1 MRVMNRPLKILLR
14 GLIGLALLAGVIWLA
29 SPARLIGQL
38 RHAHPGWLL
47 AGLAAAIASNIVSAW
62 RWHALARWLG
72 APARFADAGRWY
84 FQAVGLNALL
94 PGAVVG
100 GDVYR
105 AVMLGRAGSNA
116 LAASWSV
123 ALDRI
128 SGLWMLCAISGLGA
142 AACAPVLARVWPLP
156 PGTLAGLCGAAT
168 AIWLLLPWGLLALLR
183 RGNGPALP
191 RWLEPLAQAARR
203 PGFGVQLAVQMLAST
218 LVQVLAALA
227 LAAGGLAL
235 NVHLPVMAWA
245 FAATPVFLMAT
256 LPVSV
261 GGWGTREAAAA
272 AALAPFGVPVAVA
285 VGTGLLYG
293 AFALAQ
299 GALGALAFG
308 LPRLKAIEIRARGG
322 NTASKN

>member
-1 MRVMNRPLKILLR
+1 MKRPLKTLLR

-29 SPARLIGQL
+29 NPARLIGQL
-38 RHAHPGWLL
+38 RRAQGGWLL
-47 AGLAAAIASNIVSAW
+47 AGLAAGIASNVVSAW
-62 RWHALARWLG
+62 RWRALAGWLG

-105 AVMLGRAGSNA
+105 AVMLGRSGGTP

-123 ALDRI
+123 ALDRV
-128 SGLWMLCAISGLGA
+128 SGLWLLCAISGLGA
-142 AACAPVLARVWPLP
+142 AACAPVLTPLLGRVWPLS
-156 PGTLAGLCGAAT
+156 PGVFAGLCVAAT
-168 AIWLLLPWGLLALLR
+168 AIWLLLPWALLALLR
-183 RGNGPALP
+183 RAAGPGLP

-203 PGFGVQLAVQMLAST
+203 PDGSAQLAVQMLAST
-218 LVQVLAALA
+218 LVQALSALA
-227 LAAGGLAL
+227 LAAGARAL
-235 NVHLPVMAWA
+235 GVHLPVAAWA

-256 LPVSV
+256 LPVSI

-272 AALAPFGVPVAVA
+272 AALAPFGVPVATA
-285 VGTGLLYG
+285 VGAGLLYG
-293 AFALAQ
+293 IFTLAQ

-308 LPRLKAIEIRARGG
+308 LPKR
-322 NTASKN
+322 T

>member
-1 MRVMNRPLKILLR
+1 MQPPLKTLLR

-29 SPARLIGQL
+29 NPARLIGQL
-38 RHAHPGWLL
+38 RQAQPGWLL

-62 RWHALARWLG
+62 RWRALAGWLG
-72 APARFADAGRWY
+72 APMRLADAGRWY
-84 FQAVGLNALL
+84 FQAVGLNVLL

-105 AVMLGRAGSNA
+105 AVRLTGAGGNA

-123 ALDRI
+123 ALDRT
-128 SGLWMLCAISGLGA
+128 SGLWLLCVLSALGA
-142 AACAPVLARVWPLP
+142 AACAPVLAPLLARIWPLS
-156 PGTLAGLCGAAT
+156 PGTFAALCTAAGALG
-168 AIWLLLPWGLLALLR
+168 LLLPWGLLVLLR
-183 RGNGPALP
+183 RRRVGSLP

-203 PGFGVQLAVQMLAST
+203 PDFGAQLTVQMLAST
-218 LVQVLAALA
+218 LVQTLSALA
-227 LAAGGLAL
+227 LAAGGWAL
-235 NVHLPVMAWA
+235 NVQLPAAAWA

-272 AALAPFGVPVAVA
+272 AALAPFGVPITAA
-285 VGTGLLYG
+285 VGAGLIYG
-293 AFALAQ
+293 MFGLVQ

-308 LPRLKAIEIRARGG
+308 LPQHTEKRA
-322 NTASKN
+322 

>member
-1 MRVMNRPLKILLR
+1 MKRPVKTLLR

-29 SPARLIGQL
+29 KPARLIDQL
-38 RHAHPGWLL
+38 QHAHAGWLL
-47 AGLAAAIASNIVSAW
+47 AGLAAGIASNIVSAW
-62 RWHALARWLG
+62 RWCALARWLG

-84 FQAVGLNALL
+84 FQAVGLNVLL

-105 AVMLGRAGSNA
+105 AVMLGRSGANA

-142 AACAPVLARVWPLP
+142 AACAPVLTPVIARVLPLSS
-156 PGTLAGLCGAAT
+156 GTFAGLCVAAT

-183 RGNGPALP
+183 RWHRPDLP
-191 RWLEPLAQAARR
+191 RWLGPLAQAAQR
-203 PGFGVQLAVQMLAST
+203 PDFGAQLAVQMLAST
-218 LVQVLAALA
+218 LVQALSGLA
-227 LAAGGLAL
+227 LASGGLAL
-235 NVHLPVMAWA
+235 NVHLSVAVWA
-245 FAATPVFLMAT
+245 FAVAPIFLMAT

-261 GGWGTREAAAA
+261 GGWGTREAAAT
-272 AALAPFGVPVAVA
+272 AALAPFGVPAVAA

-293 AFALAQ
+293 VFALAQ

-308 LPRLKAIEIRARGG
+308 LPKRTEENR
-322 NTASKN
+322 